1 MPALESGVEV
11 DEVDPVRTRFLPT
24 QCRLDR
30 VAEALLGPVDTPH
43 QSDGRAGLD
52 VDGGEELELVG
63 HEVDRPAGALA

>member
-11 DEVDPVRTRFLPT
+11 DEVDPVRARLLPS
-24 QCRLDR
+24 QGRLDR
-30 VAEALLGPVDTPH
+30 VTDVLLGPVDTLH
-43 QSDGRAGLD
+43 QLDGLAGLD